1 MLGHQNRLKK
11 KNLNVKTNSNKNLCD
26 KQATNVKKNLKF
38 CFRSKYFQV
47 PTFMETDEEA
57 LQSNQTLL
65 SQIHSTN
72 ITAERCT
79 VDNLKMNMIDHL
91 VFENRAFFR
100 SQQINDPD
108 ITDSERRSIVEQL
121 LHESHKKFLFRFG
134 GHIKAEHL
142 SFFERQRYSSDDEY
156 EMKYL
161 LKDIQTKLKNRVRD
175 VRNRRFVAMQKM
187 LDSTTYFSEKEM
199 MAREPLLYE
208 QLIGRYMTDGE
219 RRLRDGVDGDT
230 VYSGVLLERI
240 SNKHVSELK
249 EKQENDEQC
258 LAEYDSDDSTSQ
270 EQDNGMSHKNGIINE
285 KLFPQTP
292 ASFRQHWG
300 EFEIN
305 DGGTSKPADVIAK
318 RAVPKQNYITAKE
331 KDLLKEEFIGIM
343 HSKFLSGEDAEFN
356 YADVD
361 DNLDYDHIELQSQDL
376 EDKYF
381 DADDDS
387 STDAIQTSERAND
400 LSEDELDSYM
410 KQISN

>member
-1 MLGHQNRLKK
+1 
-11 KNLNVKTNSNKNLCD
+11 
-26 KQATNVKKNLKF
+26 
-38 CFRSKYFQV
+38 
-47 PTFMETDEEA
+47 METDAEA
-57 LQSNQTLL
+57 FNSNQILSSQS
-65 SQIHSTN
+65 SQIHSSDSTKN
-72 ITAERCT
+72 SDLSRRDDT
-79 VDNLKMNMIDHL
+79 LKMNMIDHL
-91 VFENRAFFR
+91 VFENKAFFR

-108 ITDSERRSIVEQL
+108 ITDSERRSIAEQL
-121 LHESHKKFLFRFG
+121 IHESHKKFLFRFG
-134 GHIKAEHL
+134 SHIKEEHL
-142 SFFERQRYSSDDEY
+142 SFFENQRYSSDDEY

-161 LKDIQTKLKNRVRD
+161 LKDIRTKLKNRVRD
-175 VRNRRFVAMQKM
+175 VRNRRYVAMQKM

-199 MAREPLLYE
+199 MSREPLLYE

-219 RRLRDGVDGDT
+219 RRLRDGVEGSA

-240 SNKHVSELK
+240 SNNHVSELK

-258 LAEYDSDDSTSQ
+258 LAEYDSDDSNS
-270 EQDNGMSHKNGIINE
+270 EDPDHSASHKNGIINE

-300 EFEIN
+300 EFEIK
-305 DGGTSKPADVIAK
+305 DCETSKPADVVVK
-318 RAVPKQNYITAKE
+318 RVVPKQNYITAEE

-343 HSKFLSGEDAEFN
+343 HSKFLSGEDADFN

-361 DNLDYDHIELQSQDL
+361 DNSDYDHIELQSQDQ

-387 STDAIQTSERAND
+387 STSCIQADERAND

-410 KQISN
+410 QQISN